1 METSGSIAAMKR
13 DPKIVKFY
21 HSPQW
26 KKISMNYKK
35 SVGGLCED
43 CMAKG
48 IYTPGEIVHHKI
60 HITPMN
66 VENPEISLDFENLK
80 LVCRKCHAEEHGEM
94 YGHDQRRYKVVD
106 GRICPVDSPCETYM

>member
-35 SVGGLCED
+35 SVGGLCEN

-48 IYTPGEIVHHKI
+48 IYTPGEIVHHKV
-60 HITPMN
+60 HLTQ
-66 VENPEISLDFENLK
+66 ENYGDQALMFGFDNLEA
-80 LVCRKCHAEEHGEM
+80 LCQACHNDEHGRTKNV
-94 YGHDQRRYKVVD
+94 RRWAFVD
-106 GRICPVDSPCETYM
+106 GNLVTRESPL